1 MLSKETIKQIASK
14 LKLKVEDLESAIAST
29 DEVKVD
35 IPELTILTTEELTS
49 RDENIGKTKYNEGK
63 TAGVEMGVKE
73 LKNELGLD
81 FDGKDIKSLVKAV
94 ETKTLNDAK
103 IEPNKKVEELNTV
116 VANLQKTIAEKESEK
131 TNLLNQLQTTSLN
144 TKILQMMPSNRLN
157 TLSDNEYLTLIK
169 ANYEIVTEDGKEVV
183 KQNGNILR
191 NQTTQSPLEPKEVIN
206 SFFNEKKLIA
216 TQPGGQGGQGG
227 GNSGGNSG
235 VFTKLSELT
244 EKYQKEGKS
253 IQGSE
258 FASAV
263 AEARKANP
271 EFDLNS

>member
-1 MLSKETIKQIASK
+1 MLSKETLKTIASK

-35 IPELTILTTEELTS
+35 IPELTVLTAEELTA

-73 LKNELGLD
+73 LKNELGLE

-116 VANLQKTIAEKESEK
+116 VANLQKTIAEKETEK
-131 TNLLNQLQTTSLN
+131 TQLINQLQTTSLN
-144 TKILQMMPSNRLN
+144 TELLTMMPSNRLN

-169 ANYEIVTEDGKEVV
+169 ANYEIVEEDGKKVI
-183 KQNGNILR
+183 KKDGNIIR
-191 NQTTQSPLEPKEVIN
+191 NATTQSPLDPKEVITN
-206 SFFNEKKLIA
+206 FFTEKKLITT
-216 TQPGGQGGQGG
+216 TQGSQGGQGG
-227 GNSGGNSG
+227 GNSGGNAG
-235 VFTKLSELT
+235 VFTKLSELS
-244 EKYQKEGKS
+244 EKFQKEGKNV
-253 IQGSE
+253 QGSE
-258 FASAV
+258 FATAV